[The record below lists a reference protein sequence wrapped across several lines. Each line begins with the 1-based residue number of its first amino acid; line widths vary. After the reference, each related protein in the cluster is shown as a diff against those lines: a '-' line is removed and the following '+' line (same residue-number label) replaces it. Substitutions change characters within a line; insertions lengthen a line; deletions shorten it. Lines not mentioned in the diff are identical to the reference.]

1 LPGRRSIGR
10 RSSSFLLVEGNRAAA
25 HNGNAKD
32 IINLSYIRVTQFG
45 DIGSAQ
51 RYGYKAHL
59 ADF

>member
-1 LPGRRSIGR
+1 
-10 RSSSFLLVEGNRAAA
+10 LLVKGNRAAA
-25 HNGNAKD
+25 HNGNASD